1 MLQRISPSIHVETER
16 LGSNNGIIV
25 SGDQRVVLVDAPHR
39 PTDAK
44 AWAVTVAEFGV
55 VDHIIHTD
63 HHPDHTIGNAFLTGT
78 VVSHAITRQR
88 LRDEPQDR
96 GYLEYLYGFI
106 DSAALAD
113 ERSFAPRL
121 PHITFTDRMT
131 LHLGELSVELIHAPG
146 HTRNTIAVHVPEEGV
161 LFTGDNV
168 CPQGLPS
175 FQDSTLERWF
185 SVLDELEALD
195 FTVLVGGHGDVG
207 GRELI
212 GRFREMGREV
222 VGQVWEGMRRGVPRD
237 ELVSTVR
244 FPDRVHVS
252 TDEYDGYPDDI
263 CETFQVRSIARIH
276 DDLLVDPSL
285 ADR

>member
-25 SGDQRVVLVDAPHR
+25 SEGRVVLVDTPHR

-44 AWAVTVAEFGV
+44 AWAEVVAGLGTI
-55 VDHIIHTD
+55 DHIIHTD

-106 DSAALAD
+106 DPAALDD
-113 ERSFAPRL
+113 ERSFTPRL
-121 PHITFTDRMT
+121 PDVTFTDRMT
-131 LHLGELSVELIHAPG
+131 LHHGDLTVDLIHAPG

-185 SVLDELEALD
+185 TVLDELEALD
-195 FTVLVGGHGDVG
+195 FTILVGGHGEVG
-207 GRELI
+207 ARDLI
-212 GRFREMGREV
+212 ERYRSMGREV
-222 VGQVWEGMRRGVPRD
+222 VGQVWDGMQRGMSRD
-237 ELVSTVR
+237 ELVAGVR
-244 FPDRVHVS
+244 FPDLVHVS
-252 TDEYDGYPDDI
+252 TDQYDGYPEDI
-263 CETFQVRSIARIH
+263 CETFQVRSIERIH

-285 ADR
+285 AER

>member
-1 MLQRISPSIHVETER
+1 MLQQISPSIHVETER

-25 SGDQRVVLVDAPHR
+25 SGGRVVLVDTPHR
-39 PTDAK
+39 PTDAER
-44 AWAVTVAEFGV
+44 WAEAVAGFGAI
-55 VDHIIHTD
+55 DHIIHTD
-63 HHPDHTIGNAFLTGT
+63 HHPDHTIGNAFLEGT

-106 DSAALAD
+106 DPAALD
-113 ERSFAPRL
+113 DPRSFAPRL
-121 PHITFTDRMT
+121 PDITFTDRMILHHGDLT
-131 LHLGELSVELIHAPG
+131 LDLIHAPG
-146 HTRNTIAVHVPEEGV
+146 HTRNTIAVHIAEEGV

-185 SVLDELEALD
+185 TVLDELEALE
-195 FTVLVGGHGDVG
+195 FSLLVGGHGDVG
-207 GRELI
+207 GRDLI
-212 GRFREMGREV
+212 DRYRAMGREV
-222 VGQVWEGMRRGVPRD
+222 VGQVWDGMRRGLARD
-237 ELVSTVR
+237 ELIASVR

-252 TDEYDGYPDDI
+252 TDQYDGYPEDI

-276 DDLLVDPSL
+276 DDLLADPSL
-285 ADR
+285 AAR

>member
-25 SGDQRVVLVDAPHR
+25 GGDGRVVLVDTPHR
-39 PTDAK
+39 PSDASE
-44 AWAVTVAEFGV
+44 WAGVVAGFGV

-78 VVSHAITRQR
+78 VVSHDITRQR
-88 LRDEPQDR
+88 LKSEPQDR
-96 GYLEYLYGFI
+96 AYLEYLYGFI
-106 DSAALAD
+106 DPTAVDD
-113 ERSFAPRL
+113 ERSFSPRL
-121 PHITFTDRMT
+121 PHITFSDRMT
-131 LHLGELSVELIHAPG
+131 LHLPDLTVELIHAPG

-195 FTVLVGGHGDVG
+195 FTILVGGHGDVG
-207 GRELI
+207 GPELI
-212 GRFREMGREV
+212 DRYRAMGRKV
-222 VGQVWEGMRRGVPRD
+222 VGQVREGIRRGLSRD
-237 ELVSTVR
+237 ELMASVR

-252 TDEYDGYPDDI
+252 NDHYAGYPDDI
-263 CETFQVRSIARIH
+263 CESFQVRSIARIH
-276 DDLLVDPSL
+276 DDLLVDPTL

>member
-25 SGDQRVVLVDAPHR
+25 SEGRVVLVDTPHR

-44 AWAVTVAEFGV
+44 AWAEVVAGLGTI
-55 VDHIIHTD
+55 DHIIHTD

-106 DSAALAD
+106 DPAALDD
-113 ERSFAPRL
+113 ERSFTPRL
-121 PHITFTDRMT
+121 PDVTFTDRMT
-131 LHLGELSVELIHAPG
+131 LHHGDLTVDLIHAPG

-185 SVLDELEALD
+185 TVLDELEALD
-195 FTVLVGGHGDVG
+195 FTILGGGHGEVG
-207 GRELI
+207 SRDLI
-212 GRFREMGREV
+212 ERYRTMGREV
-222 VGQVWEGMRRGVPRD
+222 VGQVWDGMQRGMSRD
-237 ELVSTVR
+237 ELVAGVR

-252 TDEYDGYPDDI
+252 TDQYDGYPEDI
-263 CETFQVRSIARIH
+263 CETFQVRSIERIH

-285 ADR
+285 AER